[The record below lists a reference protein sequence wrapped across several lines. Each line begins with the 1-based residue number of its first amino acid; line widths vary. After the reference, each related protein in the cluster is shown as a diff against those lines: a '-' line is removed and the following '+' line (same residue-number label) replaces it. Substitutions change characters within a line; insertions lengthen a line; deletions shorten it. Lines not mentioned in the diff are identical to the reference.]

1 MKLDRQQITNILT
14 IVIVLVWIVTAVVRI
29 WVDWP
34 QAMILDSAMPIV
46 IGYWFASSAMT
57 SKKNGNGHDDGY
69 VGEHRLAGT

>member
-1 MKLDRQQITNILT
+1 MRFDRQAITNILT
-14 IVIVLVWIVTAVVRI
+14 IVIVVVWIITAVVRI

-34 QAMILDSAMPIV
+34 QAVILDSAMPIV

-57 SKKNGNGHDDGY
+57 KKNGNGEGH